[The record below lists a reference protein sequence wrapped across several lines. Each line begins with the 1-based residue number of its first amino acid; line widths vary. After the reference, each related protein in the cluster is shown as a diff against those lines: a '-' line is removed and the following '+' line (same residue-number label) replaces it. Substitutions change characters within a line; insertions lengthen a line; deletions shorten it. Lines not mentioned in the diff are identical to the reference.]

1 MDELTIIGAP
11 FSLNH
16 GSSCSTRKPKNF
28 KWVAHPDSKIFVL
41 TDRAIPM
48 AINSNVQ
55 DKILYGWIV
64 ESFQI
69 VPDVVLFI
77 KNNKEQLFTKLKGI
91 FTCSDEL
98 CSQDSRF
105 IKVSPGSNLPWTEDI
120 DCKIYEKTKN
130 ISMLSSS
137 KNYAKGHKIRWDIA
151 STLNNK
157 IDIFGG
163 VLNSKVIG
171 VDTKLHHKP
180 KLEAVKDY
188 RFSITIE
195 NDDHPGYYTEKITDC
210 FATGTIPIYWGD
222 PNIGKIFDLNGIIPI
237 KDPKDVGW
245 ITLLKEQDYLD
256 RIDSVK
262 KNFEITMNLNMGD
275 EDIWKYI
282 KTRY

>member
-11 FSLNH
+11 FSINH

-28 KWVAHPDSKIFVL
+28 RWVAHPDSKIFVL
-41 TDRAIPM
+41 ADRAIPM
-48 AINSNVQ
+48 AINSNIQ

-69 VPDVVLFI
+69 VPDVLQFI

-105 IKVSPGSNLPWTEDI
+105 IKIPPGSNLPWTEDV

-130 ISMLSSS
+130 VSMLSSP
-137 KNYAKGHKIRWDIA
+137 KNYAKGHKIRWNVA
-151 STLNNK
+151 SALKDK

-163 VLNSKVIG
+163 VVNSKVIG
-171 VDTKLHHKP
+171 VDTGFHHKP
-180 KLEAVKDY
+180 KLDALKDY

-195 NDDHPGYYTEKITDC
+195 NDDHSGYYTEKITDC

-222 PNIGKIFDLNGIIPI
+222 PSIGKIFDSKGIIMI
-237 KDPKDVGW
+237 DNQSDIDW
-245 ITLLKEQDYLD
+245 IPNLLEQNYLD
-256 RIDSVK
+256 RMDSIK
-262 KNFEITMNLNMGD
+262 KNYEIVMNLQMGD
-275 EDIWKYI
+275 EGIWEYI
-282 KTRY
+282 QRRS